1 VAVTLRDA
9 RRGDEMAVAGV
20 HVRSWQEA
28 YRGLMPGEFLDA
40 LEPGDR
46 ARTYE
51 FEGGS
56 GAPTTVVAVAL
67 ADGVGGAGDGDDPSL
82 TNSGE
87 VRSGSSPSPVDRAP
101 EGSGQPVVGFVTFG
115 PSRDADTVGLGEIYA
130 LYVDP
135 GRYEAGVGR
144 TLMAHA
150 RRRLKEQGFEAAVL
164 WVLLGNERAA
174 RFYEREGWVPDGAVR
189 EEEPY
194 GITSNV
200 RRFQLKTLD

>member
-9 RRGDEMAVAGV
+9 RRGDELAVAAV

-28 YRGLMPGEFLDA
+28 YRGLMPAEFLAGLD
-40 LEPGDR
+40 PRDR
-46 ARTYE
+46 AGRYE
-51 FEGGS
+51 FES
-56 GAPTTVVAVAL
+56 GEEAPTTVVAVGSV
-67 ADGVGGAGDGDDPSL
+67 DGGGEAGDGDDPSL

-101 EGSGQPVVGFVTFG
+101 EGSGEPVIGFVTFG
-115 PSRDADTVGLGEIYA
+115 PSRDRDTVGLGEIYA

-135 GRYEAGVGR
+135 GRYEGGVGR
-144 TLMAHA
+144 MLMAHA
-150 RRRLKEQGFEAAVL
+150 RRRLKEQGFGAAVL

-174 RFYEREGWVPDGAVR
+174 NFYEREGWAADGAVR

-194 GITSNV
+194 GIVSHV

>member
-1 VAVTLRDA
+1 
-9 RRGDEMAVAGV
+9 
-20 HVRSWQEA
+20 
-28 YRGLMPGEFLDA
+28 MPGEFLDA

-51 FEGGS
+51 FEKGS
-56 GAPTTVVAVAL
+56 AAPTTVVAVASV
-67 ADGVGGAGDGDDPSL
+67 DGVGGVGDGDDPSL
-82 TNSGE
+82 TNSVE

-101 EGSGQPVVGFVTFG
+101 TGSGEPVIGFVTFG
-115 PSRDADTVGLGEIYA
+115 PSRDRDTVGMGEIYA

-135 GRYEAGVGR
+135 GRYEGGVGR
-144 TLMAHA
+144 LLMAHA

-174 RFYEREGWVPDGAVR
+174 SFYEREGWKPDGATR
-189 EEEPY
+189 QEEPY

-200 RRFQLKTLD
+200 RRFQLRRLD

>member
-9 RRGDEMAVAGV
+9 RRGDELAVAEV

-28 YRGLMPGEFLDA
+28 YRGLMPAEFLAGLD
-40 LEPGDR
+40 PRDR
-46 ARTYE
+46 AGRYE
-51 FEGGS
+51 FEGGPE
-56 GAPTTVVAVAL
+56 APTTVVAVAPV
-67 ADGVGGAGDGDDPSL
+67 DGGGGVGDGDDPSL

-101 EGSGQPVVGFVTFG
+101 EGSGGPVIGFVTFG
-115 PSRDADTVGLGEIYA
+115 PSRDEDTVGMGEIYA

-135 GRYEAGVGR
+135 GRYQGGVGWM
-144 TLMAHA
+144 LMAHA

-164 WVLLGNERAA
+164 WVLQGNERAA
-174 RFYEREGWVPDGAVR
+174 SFYEREGWAADGAVR

-194 GITSNV
+194 GIVSHV
-200 RRFQLKTLD
+200 RRFHLKELD

>member
-1 VAVTLRDA
+1 
-9 RRGDEMAVAGV
+9 MI
-20 HVRSWQEA
+20 
-28 YRGLMPGEFLDA
+28 
-40 LEPGDR
+40 
-46 ARTYE
+46 
-51 FEGGS
+51 
-56 GAPTTVVAVAL
+56 
-67 ADGVGGAGDGDDPSL
+67 
-82 TNSGE
+82 
-87 VRSGSSPSPVDRAP
+87 
-101 EGSGQPVVGFVTFG
+101 GFVTFG

-144 TLMAHA
+144 MLMAHA

-164 WVLLGNERAA
+164 WVLQGNERAA
-174 RFYEREGWVPDGAVR
+174 SFYEREGWRPDGATR

>member
-1 VAVTLRDA
+1 
-9 RRGDEMAVAGV
+9 
-20 HVRSWQEA
+20 
-28 YRGLMPGEFLDA
+28 MPGEFLDA
-40 LEPGDR
+40 LELGDR
-46 ARTYE
+46 AGTYE

-56 GAPTTVVAVAL
+56 EAPTTVVAVGSV
-67 ADGVGGAGDGDDPSL
+67 DGFGGAGDGDDPSL

-101 EGSGQPVVGFVTFG
+101 TGPGERVIGFVTFG
-115 PSRDADTVGLGEIYA
+115 PSRDRDTVGMGEIYA

-135 GRYEAGVGR
+135 GRYQGGVGR
-144 TLMAHA
+144 LLMAHA

-174 RFYEREGWVPDGAVR
+174 SFYEREGWEPDGATR

-200 RRFQLKTLD
+200 RRFHLGELD